1 MRREG
6 DSNPRYACD
15 AHTLSRRAPSA
26 TRSSLLYGHNVLLF
40 NLYLERIL
48 IIVRQI
54 TKKIIMRKKKCII
67 SIFQALYFYS
77 TLNS

>member
-1 MRREG
+1 
-6 DSNPRYACD
+6 
-15 AHTLSRRAPSA
+15 
-26 TRSSLLYGHNVLLF
+26 LF